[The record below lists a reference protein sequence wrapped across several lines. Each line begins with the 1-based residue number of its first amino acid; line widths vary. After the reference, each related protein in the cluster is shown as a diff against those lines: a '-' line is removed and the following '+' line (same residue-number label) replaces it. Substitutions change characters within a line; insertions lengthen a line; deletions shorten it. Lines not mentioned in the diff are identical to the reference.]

1 MLKVY
6 LVLVIYWIIYFFLH
20 SYLASEA
27 VKNWFKKALNEG
39 FKYYRLGYNLI
50 STVGLMTVLL
60 MNASIVPIYLIEGN
74 GWTKFGGLVLAS
86 WGVIIIR
93 LAFKHYDANEFL
105 GLRQLKMT
113 NNVSKLN
120 IKGPSK
126 YVRHPLYS
134 ATILIIIGFW
144 LFAPTVANF
153 VTAGCIVVYLGV
165 GIWLEEKKLVKEYGQ
180 DYLEYRKK
188 VPMLFPK
195 FG

>member
-6 LVLVIYWIIYFFLH
+6 LILVICWTIYFFLH
-20 SYLASEA
+20 SYLASEG
-27 VKNWFKKALNEG
+27 VKNWFKKVLNKG

-50 STVGLMTVLL
+50 SIIGLVAVLL
-60 MNASIVPIYLIEGN
+60 INASIIPVYLIEGN
-74 GWTKFGGLVLAS
+74 WWTSFGGLVLAS

-93 LAFKHYDANEFL
+93 VAFKHYDTNEFL
-105 GLRQLKMT
+105 GIRQLKMT
-113 NNVSKLN
+113 DNASKLI

-144 LFAPTVANF
+144 LFAPTVANL
-153 VTAGCIVVYLGV
+153 VTVSCIMVYLGV

-195 FG
+195 L